1 MVLANFITFTV
12 FKILYNLVSMQKSL
26 FGKQNYES
34 KITKSIYV
42 TQPLFLLDFQK
53 YVTVLSKYV
62 HYLRQKNVASFV
74 KTHFY

>member
-62 HYLRQKNVASFV
+62 HYLRQKTLLVL
-74 KTHFY
+74 

>member
-34 KITKSIYV
+34 KITKSVYV

-62 HYLRQKNVASFV
+62 HYLRQKTLLVL
-74 KTHFY
+74 

>member
-12 FKILYNLVSMQKSL
+12 FKILCNLVSMQKSL

-62 HYLRQKNVASFV
+62 HYLRQKTLLVL
-74 KTHFY
+74 

>member
-12 FKILYNLVSMQKSL
+12 FNILYNLVSMQKSL

-34 KITKSIYV
+34 KITKSVYV

-53 YVTVLSKYV
+53 YVTVL
-62 HYLRQKNVASFV
+62 
-74 KTHFY
+74 